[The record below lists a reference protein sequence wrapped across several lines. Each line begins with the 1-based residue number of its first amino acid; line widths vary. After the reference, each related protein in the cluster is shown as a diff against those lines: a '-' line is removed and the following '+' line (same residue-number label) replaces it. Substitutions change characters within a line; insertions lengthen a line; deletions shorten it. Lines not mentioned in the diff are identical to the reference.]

1 VARFGG
7 DEFVILCEGVTEIG
21 DAEAVATRVAEALRS
36 ALLISGAELVVTVS
50 IGIRLAVGPCDP
62 AILIADADAAMYK
75 AKARGRGLIEV
86 FDQSLRVGAERR
98 LQVERS
104 INEVIQSGSV
114 VLHYQPVWDLTPEGP
129 VLSGAEALLRWPG
142 PDGELTGPVDV
153 IEVAEETGLI
163 IPLGA
168 QILVTACEEL
178 ARWHAAGQDLLM
190 SVNLSAR
197 QLGHPGL
204 VDEVEAALASTGA
217 PASALIFEV
226 TETALMEEPSRAL
239 DTLHRLRRTGV
250 SLAIDDYGTGYCSL
264 AYLSAFPV
272 QSLKVDAAFVAQ
284 MADSPQDR
292 TIVASVIGLAHALGI
307 VALGEGV
314 ETQEQLDLLTEMG
327 CDHVQ
332 GFFLGRP
339 GEGARILGAA
349 MDQLSRSRP

>member
-1 VARFGG
+1 
-7 DEFVILCEGVTEIG
+7 
-21 DAEAVATRVAEALRS
+21 
-36 ALLISGAELVVTVS
+36 
-50 IGIRLAVGPCDP
+50 
-62 AILIADADAAMYK
+62 
-75 AKARGRGLIEV
+75 
-86 FDQSLRVGAERR
+86 
-98 LQVERS
+98 
-104 INEVIQSGSV
+104 
-114 VLHYQPVWDLTPEGP
+114 
-129 VLSGAEALLRWPG
+129 
-142 PDGELTGPVDV
+142 
-153 IEVAEETGLI
+153 
-163 IPLGA
+163 
-168 QILVTACEEL
+168 
-178 ARWHAAGQDLLM
+178 
-190 SVNLSAR
+190 
-197 QLGHPGL
+197 
-204 VDEVEAALASTGA
+204 
-217 PASALIFEV
+217 
-226 TETALMEEPSRAL
+226 MEEPSRAL

-327 CDHVQ
+327 CDHAQ